1 MYCAR
6 CPLPVA
12 RCPLPVA
19 RCPLRGN
26 YCAASY
32 LVHEAALTGFPVSTD
47 SLDFKVKTIQ
57 PRKYF

>member
-1 MYCAR
+1 
-6 CPLPVA
+6 A